1 MKLGIIGLGYWGK
14 ILHKTL
20 SKIDAEII
28 TCDPLNKEADFSRY
42 EDLDGCDKVFIAT
55 PVSSH
60 SEVCRYFIS
69 KGIDIF
75 CEKPLVMS
83 SMEAIDFV

>member
-1 MKLGIIGLGYWGK
+1 MKLGLGYWGK

-20 SKIDAEII
+20 SEIDAEII

-83 SMEAIDFV
+83 SM

>member
-1 MKLGIIGLGYWGK
+1 MKIGIIGLGYWGK
-14 ILHKTL
+14 ILLKTIKTIPL
-20 SKIDAEII
+20 DIDVI
-28 TCDPLNKEADFSRY
+28 TCDPVNKEADFSRY
-42 EDLDGCDKVFIAT
+42 EDLDKCDKVFIVT

-75 CEKPLVMS
+75 CY
-83 SMEAIDFV
+83 